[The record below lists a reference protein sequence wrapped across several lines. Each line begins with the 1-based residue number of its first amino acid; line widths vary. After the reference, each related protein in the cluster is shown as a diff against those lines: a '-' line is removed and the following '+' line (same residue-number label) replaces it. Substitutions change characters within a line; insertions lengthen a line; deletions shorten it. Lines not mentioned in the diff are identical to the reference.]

1 VDAGA
6 LSGLSPTDLD
16 LGFVA
21 SLLALSFVGF
31 VVTSAV
37 GLGSAIFLVPLFML
51 RLPAAYAVSLA
62 TPITLVGNLSRAS
75 MLRAHIDTRAAW
87 IVTLSSAP
95 ASAIAAL
102 FIVDVDPNWLK
113 RGVGVMVLLSLW
125 LDSFRPG
132 AINIGTLGLSVTGV
146 FAGVLSGLAGLAGP
160 PGVIAMR
167 AYGLSGQA
175 FVATLAV
182 WGVALQA
189 TKIPSYLATGAMP
202 MALVPLTLALC
213 VLSVL
218 GAWVATR
225 FLAGMRTRTFRILL
239 NGVLALVAVW
249 LLGESLVTA
258 RG

>member
-1 VDAGA
+1 VDASSLA
-6 LSGLSPTDLD
+6 SELD
-16 LGFVA
+16 LGFIV
-21 SLLALSFVGF
+21 SLCALSFVGF
-31 VVTSAV
+31 VITSAV

-62 TPITLVGNLSRAS
+62 TPITLVGNLSRAH
-75 MLRAHIDTRAAW
+75 MLRTHIDKRAAW
-87 IVTLSSAP
+87 IVSITSAP

-102 FIVDVDPNWLK
+102 FIVDVDPIWLK
-113 RGVGVMVLLSLW
+113 RGVGVIVLLSLW

-132 AINIGTLGLSVTGV
+132 TLTIGTFGLSITGV
-146 FAGVLSGLAGLAGP
+146 VAGVLSGLAGLAGP

-167 AYGLSGQA
+167 AYGLSGEA

-202 MALVPLTLALC
+202 MSLIPLTLVLC
-213 VLSVL
+213 VLSFL

-225 FLAGMRTRTFRILL
+225 FLHGMRKQTFRLLL
-239 NGVLALVAVW
+239 NGVLGLVALW
-249 LLGESLVTA
+249 LIAESFLGAL
-258 RG
+258 